1 MCPVNDV
8 FLWKEKDLNQISVL
22 WILLLKA
29 GAFDRRP
36 LYTEPEFI
44 QSKEKYF

>member
-8 FLWKEKDLNQISVL
+8 FLWKGKDLNQIRVL

-36 LYTEPEFI
+36 LYSEPEFI
-44 QSKEKYF
+44 QSEEKYF

>member
-29 GAFDRRP
+29 GAFDRHP

-44 QSKEKYF
+44 QSEEKYF